1 MNAKKLLVRLLSMVM
16 IGVFLLSST
25 VIAMEADNAEQIS
38 CPISITGS
46 DELQTID
53 LLVADSHVYADAG
66 EMSELFGYDC
76 QIAIETQKIVISDR
90 ENLFLMAFSA
100 KNTKVDYM
108 LGVGKVLEYAA
119 PVKSIIEDA
128 QTAWIPFDY
137 FLNLADSGYVIK
149 DDRLQI
155 EEPRITG
162 IKLLKQMLI
171 EGINEYGFD
180 LLEEL
185 GHDEQ
190 SFYITGA
197 ASHLVNYFNGILG
210 MDASA
215 WALTFTQ
222 FGEGNSFDKKYG
234 ETLAALFV
242 TNSRNE
248 LSEFADRTEDASDF
262 KDIIEYIDGL
272 EQEKYLLDFEVG
284 QWKKTCELLLTRMKD
299 KNPPTIEYNSAY
311 QQLEKVLQKQENF
324 SAFAEPLINAKKE
337 LGNLPSSDVFEL
349 MSYVVQGVSYSEAFD
364 NQDEFSMNALQYF
377 LNTQENSSELPIS
390 MKESLEEGIAD
401 YKKNKGTYIASNLI
415 KDNWLELLVSKGGLE
430 DKLLGP
436 QGAAIKFVW
445 DIASS
450 YVPFI
455 DKGIS
460 DSDKFELACYAIL
473 LQDAAQKVYQ
483 QDRDMCLSGDFQNI
497 DEIEESLY
505 SAYAF
510 LKSCVIAREA
520 GIGSVSRSH
529 EKVPEYIEQ
538 LREKNRKAEA
548 LMADIK
554 SVYASEDK
562 RKYGFTPDIA
572 ENYLEKYDDSFLIFF
587 LQEQEVLAKEK
598 ELKSSNEEFSRYLSV
613 LLDSNLKRY
622 SEHNIDYLNLLRTT
636 YHYIYEKK
644 RDKMEIQDE
653 YYVVDVR
660 EVNDFLQE
668 YFNVSVPCE
677 TYEDIIYNN
686 NKFYFPAGDYG
697 DIGRTVA
704 IIENIHYIDENM
716 YEVTFY
722 DTYVYPE
729 NWDTGAVNLIED
741 WDIYYSYD
749 VQQMKNDEF
758 VEVSG
763 IGKSILKQEGERFIV
778 LEYELSVSDGQYVD
792 LTGILENKS
801 GHTILKLEKPLVIY
815 KEDGV
820 YEVEEV
826 GVTGV
831 NYELD
836 FDRIYGKRVRIF
848 GEVMEEHMGH
858 HWSQIMILDG
868 ATNLKVLE

>member
-562 RKYGFTPDIA
+562 RKYGFTPEIA
-572 ENYLEKYDDSFLIFF
+572 EEYLIKYNDFKLISFLEKQKMIEKNMIKEEEWKLLEQQAGILALVAKSKDKEGKLSGGSELNEFCIWVNEILPVSQINFISKDPRNYVDILGEGTGVYEISLQDYIWVHNHVFNVDYEEEDVINNDNESLTKWFQYSEDGKIYYKDTYWESESWELNVDKIDRYFYLDDGTIYVEISLYDPNAPWNMMDLYVIGTVLEKEGKKYWSFYDFSL
-587 LQEQEVLAKEK
+587 LPLLEEK
-598 ELKSSNEEFSRYLSV
+598 ELFNE
-613 LLDSNLKRY
+613 D
-622 SEHNIDYLNLLRTT
+622 
-636 YHYIYEKK
+636 
-644 RDKMEIQDE
+644 
-653 YYVVDVR
+653 
-660 EVNDFLQE
+660 
-668 YFNVSVPCE
+668 
-677 TYEDIIYNN
+677 
-686 NKFYFPAGDYG
+686 
-697 DIGRTVA
+697 
-704 IIENIHYIDENM
+704 
-716 YEVTFY
+716 
-722 DTYVYPE
+722 
-729 NWDTGAVNLIED
+729 
-741 WDIYYSYD
+741 
-749 VQQMKNDEF
+749 
-758 VEVSG
+758 
-763 IGKSILKQEGERFIV
+763 
-778 LEYELSVSDGQYVD
+778 
-792 LTGILENKS
+792 
-801 GHTILKLEKPLVIY
+801 
-815 KEDGV
+815 
-820 YEVEEV
+820 
-826 GVTGV
+826 
-831 NYELD
+831 
-836 FDRIYGKRVRIF
+836 
-848 GEVMEEHMGH
+848 
-858 HWSQIMILDG
+858 
-868 ATNLKVLE
+868 

>member
-248 LSEFADRTEDASDF
+248 LSEFADRTENASDF

-337 LGNLPSSDVFEL
+337 LGNLPSSDAFEL
-349 MSYVVQGVSYSEAFD
+349 MSYAVQGVSYSEAFD

-390 MKESLEEGIAD
+390 MKESLEEGLAD

-445 DIASS
+445 DMASS

-483 QDRDMCLSGDFQNI
+483 QDRNMCLSGDFQNI
-497 DEIEESLY
+497 NEIEESLY

-520 GIGSVSRSH
+520 GIDSVSRSH

-572 ENYLEKYDDSFLIFF
+572 ENYLEKYDDSYLLSFIEK
-587 LQEQEVLAKEK
+587 QKVLTRGE
-598 ELKSSNEEFSRYLSV
+598 ELK
-613 LLDSNLKRY
+613 
-622 SEHNIDYLNLLRTT
+622 
-636 YHYIYEKK
+636 KK
-644 RDKMEIQDE
+644 
-653 YYVVDVR
+653 
-660 EVNDFLQE
+660 
-668 YFNVSVPCE
+668 
-677 TYEDIIYNN
+677 
-686 NKFYFPAGDYG
+686 
-697 DIGRTVA
+697 
-704 IIENIHYIDENM
+704 
-716 YEVTFY
+716 
-722 DTYVYPE
+722 
-729 NWDTGAVNLIED
+729 LIEE
-741 WDIYYSYD
+741 I
-749 VQQMKNDEF
+749 
-758 VEVSG
+758 
-763 IGKSILKQEGERFIV
+763 
-778 LEYELSVSDGQYVD
+778 
-792 LTGILENKS
+792 GILE
-801 GHTILKLEKPLVIY
+801 
-815 KEDGV
+815 EDLIMFNYDDYDYDGYYEAFAFVGEV
-820 YEVEEV
+820 YEEEFPV
-826 GVTGV
+826 
-831 NYELD
+831 Y
-836 FDRIYGKRVRIF
+836 F
-848 GEVMEEHMGH
+848 GSIWFVSKDGCYKVMEDSEV
-858 HWSQIMILDG
+858 DG
-868 ATNLKVLE
+868 YTKIGEKMYFENQKYIYFNEYL